1 MKKQV
6 LRIFSMLSLAVTL
19 TAAASSWATMA
30 LTLTVEAPA
39 NLTEMAHSKS
49 FSSRSLGTQA
59 IDLHPADCVPHF
71 STLNQNR

>member
-6 LRIFSMLSLAVTL
+6 LRIFSRLSLARTL
-19 TAAASSWATMA
+19 TDTASSWATMA
-30 LTLTVEAPA
+30 LYLTVDARA
-39 NLTEMAHSKS
+39 NLTGMAHSKS